1 MWKNA
6 FTKYA
11 HRFYYLSPHFVLKIF
26 SKENIRNL
34 TSWRERWHRF
44 YTQLVAELTSLST
57 YSASTL
63 ARRCEF
69 ISYKANQTGCKLLT
83 WVVLNVLLI
92 GCGLKWHGKK
102 IFFEGIQ
109 LRSKVILLTSLS
121 ERPLL
126 KLRLKKVAKNR
137 PKSLKLGDFL
147 VD

>member
-1 MWKNA
+1 MQA
-6 FTKYA
+6 FD
-11 HRFYYLSPHFVLKIF
+11 LSGVECVVDWLWVKVA
-26 SKENIRNL
+26 
-34 TSWRERWHRF
+34 RE
-44 YTQLVAELTSLST
+44 
-57 YSASTL
+57 
-63 ARRCEF
+63 
-69 ISYKANQTGCKLLT
+69 
-83 WVVLNVLLI
+83 
-92 GCGLKWHGKK
+92 K